1 MLNCQG
7 NTLKRW
13 NHEFP
18 VRLHSNFKKAPE
30 AVFLTQ
36 IATNSNPR
44 AQSEVKK
51 VCGIT
56 IIDAVADISFYV
68 FDANQNENL
77 SADEFIKVIQR
88 RESSATREGMGSLLS
103 CFWNCATKHSSTKLQ
118 S

>member
-51 VCGIT
+51 KSCVTVTRKACRG
-56 IIDAVADISFYV
+56 AHLCPSGSF
-68 FDANQNENL
+68 
-77 SADEFIKVIQR
+77 
-88 RESSATREGMGSLLS
+88 
-103 CFWNCATKHSSTKLQ
+103 
-118 S
+118 

>member
-51 VCGIT
+51 VADLVLLMLCVV
-56 IIDAVADISFYV
+56 DCRCLWLAVAAYYALRLPV
-68 FDANQNENL
+68 
-77 SADEFIKVIQR
+77 
-88 RESSATREGMGSLLS
+88 
-103 CFWNCATKHSSTKLQ
+103 
-118 S
+118 